1 MDPLEENFKE
11 LKISGYAK
19 TGLVYNEQ
27 MLLHSPAPK
36 KHYENPSRLEAIMS
50 HLNAKSLINHPNL
63 DFVEHINPAL
73 DSCIMACHPPN
84 YIEYVAEMFPAE
96 SEKKSI
102 FIFDSYFN
110 KHTNLSARIA
120 ISSVNLCVDK
130 VLKNEWKNAYALIRP
145 PGHHSGHHTTING
158 FCVFN
163 NVAIATKYAQR
174 LYNVKKI
181 LIFDWDIHHGDGT
194 EHIFYKDPSVLYA
207 SIHRYENGH
216 FYPNHGSSDRIG
228 EGEGKGY
235 NINIG
240 WDVGEET
247 VTNDD
252 YIYVFERI
260 LMPIFREFEP
270 ELVFV
275 SAGFDSCKGDPLG
288 DIDLGQE
295 GFAYMLRKLQELAK
309 GRIILALEGGYNTK
323 SISLCSETVIRILLG
338 ESFPLECFEVMVKMD
353 ELLDRCKPCE
363 ISLKAAEI
371 ALNSIRE
378 NWSNVLD
385 TKELKDLQENMEL
398 NSFFALQRKKNVLI
412 RGETFFKKSTETEK
426 YFYTQPN
433 NCFEGFLCNFHGIE
447 TLYGVEY
454 LKLGNLFHGKWNKI
468 SFLEMKLGKRTFR
481 PDDHNEE
488 KIAARLKKDETSTS
502 SFYGFRI
509 TNGVILGKNNE
520 KKIVKKGECYSK
532 LAKIENNL
540 KLIKEFILNQT
551 DDKEKIKKA
560 VEYFIQKLE
569 NLRECGKIKSF
580 VSNSLIF
587 LLDLGEMKWDLK
599 IVDFSCKQKD
609 ENEESKHLFQG
620 IENLINFLLD
630 LIK

>member
-1 MDPLEENFKE
+1 
-11 LKISGYAK
+11 
-19 TGLVYNEQ
+19 
-27 MLLHSPAPK
+27 
-36 KHYENPSRLEAIMS
+36 
-50 HLNAKSLINHPNL
+50 
-63 DFVEHINPAL
+63 
-73 DSCIMACHPPN
+73 
-84 YIEYVAEMFPAE
+84 
-96 SEKKSI
+96 
-102 FIFDSYFN
+102 
-110 KHTNLSARIA
+110 
-120 ISSVNLCVDK
+120 
-130 VLKNEWKNAYALIRP
+130 
-145 PGHHSGHHTTING
+145 
-158 FCVFN
+158 
-163 NVAIATKYAQR
+163 
-174 LYNVKKI
+174 
-181 LIFDWDIHHGDGT
+181 
-194 EHIFYKDPSVLYA
+194 
-207 SIHRYENGH
+207 
-216 FYPNHGSSDRIG
+216 
-228 EGEGKGY
+228 
-235 NINIG
+235 
-240 WDVGEET
+240 
-247 VTNDD
+247 
-252 YIYVFERI
+252 
-260 LMPIFREFEP
+260 
-270 ELVFV
+270 
-275 SAGFDSCKGDPLG
+275 
-288 DIDLGQE
+288 
-295 GFAYMLRKLQELAK
+295 
-309 GRIILALEGGYNTK
+309 
-323 SISLCSETVIRILLG
+323 
-338 ESFPLECFEVMVKMD
+338 
-353 ELLDRCKPCE
+353 
-363 ISLKAAEI
+363 
-371 ALNSIRE
+371 
-378 NWSNVLD
+378 
-385 TKELKDLQENMEL
+385 MEL

-551 DDKEKIKKA
+551 DDKEKIKKT

>member
-1 MDPLEENFKE
+1 MEPLAEDFKE
-11 LKISGYAK
+11 LKISVSAK

-36 KHYENPSRLEAIMS
+36 KHYENPSRLEAILS
-50 HLNAKSLINHPNL
+50 HLNAKSLINHPKL

-84 YIEYVAEMFPAE
+84 YLEYIAEMFPAE

-110 KHTNLSARIA
+110 KYTNLSARIA
-120 ISSVNLCVDK
+120 VSSLNLCVDK
-130 VLKNEWKNAYALIRP
+130 VLKSEWKNAYALVRP
-145 PGHHSGHHTTING
+145 PGHHSGHHTTISG

-194 EHIFYKDPSVLYA
+194 EHIFYNDPSVLYA
-207 SIHRYENGH
+207 SIHRYEKGH

-228 EGEGKGY
+228 DGEGKGY
-235 NINIG
+235 NVNIG

-260 LMPIFREFEP
+260 LMPIFRNFEAD
-270 ELVFV
+270 LVFV

-288 DIDLGQE
+288 DVDLGQE
-295 GFAYMLRKLQELAK
+295 GFAYMLRKLQELADGK
-309 GRIILALEGGYNTK
+309 VILALEGGYNTK
-323 SISLCSETVIRILLG
+323 SISLCSETVIRTLLG
-338 ESFPLECFEVMVKMD
+338 ESFPLETFEEMVTMD
-353 ELLDRCKPCE
+353 ALLDRCKPCE
-363 ISLKAAEI
+363 ISLKAAETT
-371 ALNSIRE
+371 LHFLRD
-378 NWSNVLD
+378 NWSKVLD

-398 NSFFALQRKKNVLI
+398 NSFFALQRKKNVFI
-412 RGETFFKKSTETEK
+412 RGETFFKKSTEAEK
-426 YFYTQPN
+426 SFYTQLN
-433 NCFEGFLCNFHGIE
+433 KGLEGFLCNFQGVE

-454 LKLGNLFHGKWNKI
+454 LKLRNLFYRKLNRI
-468 SFLEMKLGKRTFR
+468 SFLEIKLGKRTFR
-481 PDDHNEE
+481 PDDHNED
-488 KIAARLKKDETSTS
+488 KIAARLKKDKTSTS

-509 TNGVILGKNNE
+509 TNGVIFGKNNE
-520 KKIVKKGECYSK
+520 KNIVKKGECYDS
-532 LAKIENNL
+532 LTKIENNL
-540 KLIKEFILNQT
+540 KLIKEFFLNQT
-551 DDKEKIKKA
+551 NEKEKVKKA
-560 VEYFIQKLE
+560 VEYFMEQLE
-569 NLRECGKIKSF
+569 KMRECVEIKGF
-580 VSNSLIF
+580 VSNSLLF
-587 LLDLGEMKWDLK
+587 LLNLEEMKWDLK
-599 IVDFSCKQKD
+599 IVDFSCKEKE
-609 ENEESKHLFQG
+609 ENEDNQNLLQG
-620 IENLINFLLD
+620 IENLINYLLD